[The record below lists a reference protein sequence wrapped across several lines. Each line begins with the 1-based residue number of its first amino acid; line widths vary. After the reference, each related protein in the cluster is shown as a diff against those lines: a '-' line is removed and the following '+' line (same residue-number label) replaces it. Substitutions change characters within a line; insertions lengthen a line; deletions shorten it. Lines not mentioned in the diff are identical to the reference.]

1 MPVFDPAQPAT
12 DSELKSA
19 PVRENFIALK
29 ALIDDLPAGPPG
41 PQGPQGPAGS
51 VTWGFNWQ
59 GTWNAQ
65 VYGAGCVVLF
75 EGVLYLATQM
85 CGPDAPGV
93 DPRWQQLSII
103 GPAGQAGTNGNDG
116 APGPQGEVS
125 ASDLNNALGSTS
137 ANTNGVATL
146 DTPMSDPDMETLRQ
160 KMNELIGALRR

>member
-1 MPVFDPAQPAT
+1 M
-12 DSELKSA
+12 
-19 PVRENFIALK
+19 
-29 ALIDDLPAGPPG
+29 
-41 PQGPQGPAGS
+41 
-51 VTWGFNWQ
+51 TWGFNWQ